1 MWKLTLDA
9 NIYSANNHNGWFTTK
24 CSENVAKYLVNIPG
38 RFRTEKGQQFGSQHT
53 VMHSRRAPLR
63 NCLEPLLRG
72 HEWERG
78 IHTSSGLLPSLFVH
92 SLSRVGAVC
101 FDSSAPF
108 PRDGAQNSRRKQV
121 RKHQRLTSY
130 QSPSS
135 RVFCWHLFGIV
146 SILLFGVIFLLATT
160 PSLRPCC

>member
-1 MWKLTLDA
+1 M
-9 NIYSANNHNGWFTTK
+9 
-24 CSENVAKYLVNIPG
+24 AKYLVNITG

-63 NCLEPLLRG
+63 NCLETLLRG
-72 HEWERG
+72 REWGRG
-78 IHTSSGLLPSLFVH
+78 IHRSSGLLPSLFVH
-92 SLSRVGAVC
+92 CLSRVGAVC

-121 RKHQRLTSY
+121 WKHQCLTSY

-135 RVFCWHLFGIV
+135 RVFCCPLFGIV
-146 SILLFGVIFLLATT
+146 SILLFGVIFLFFLATT